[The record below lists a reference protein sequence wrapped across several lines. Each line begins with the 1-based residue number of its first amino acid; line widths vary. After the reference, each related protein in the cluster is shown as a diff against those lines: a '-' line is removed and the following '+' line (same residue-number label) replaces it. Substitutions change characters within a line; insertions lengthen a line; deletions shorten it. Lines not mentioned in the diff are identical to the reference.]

1 MIVLNERENINI
13 NPIILTPS
21 SIDLN
26 KKIGVMKVA
35 YDSAKNYHSE
45 IAQVGVGYADK
56 EQHIFNCKYR
66 RVIYR
71 R

>member
-35 YDSAKNYHSE
+35 YDSAKIIIVKLLKLELDMQIKNR
-45 IAQVGVGYADK
+45 
-56 EQHIFNCKYR
+56 IF
-66 RVIYR
+66 
-71 R
+71 